1 MDLTTK
7 TLEYYNDNAASFVGD
22 TVNAKMNSIQE
33 EFLQYVK
40 EGGRIL
46 DLGCGSGRDS
56 KLFLDRGHE
65 VVAIDGSRE
74 LCKVASDYTGIDVVN
89 VTFQDYQTGL
99 QFDGIWACASLLHV
113 PINELQSLIHKYV
126 GMLCEG
132 GVFYMSFKYGEF
144 EGDRNGRF
152 FTDMTEKRLHEIID
166 QIPGAVI
173 ISENVTGDSR
183 PGRSDEK
190 WLNAYVKRSER

>member
-56 KLFLDRGHE
+56 KLLLDRGYE

-74 LCKVASDYTGIDVVN
+74 LCKVAADYTGIDVVN
-89 VTFQDYQTGL
+89 TTFQDYQTDL

-113 PINELQSLIHKYV
+113 PINELQLIIHKYV